1 LDPRQALFRSR
12 GCPLGDCCASS
23 VSLSFQRPYLL
34 LKLFNLHLSFEVSL
48 MRLSSVVKFPP
59 CCDYLIARSLQG
71 ASPRTLGANVLGVIV
86 PEELKTLCGGGIG
99 SSGGGGTLQLLLQ
112 AIGVLKD
119 FEHLRLANAG
129 RAQE

>member
-1 LDPRQALFRSR
+1 
-12 GCPLGDCCASS
+12 
-23 VSLSFQRPYLL
+23 V
-34 LKLFNLHLSFEVSL
+34 LKLFDLHLSLKVL
-48 MRLSSVVKFPP
+48 LVRLSSFVKGPP
-59 CCDYLIARSLQG
+59 RCDYVIARRLQG
-71 ASPRTLGANVLGVIV
+71 ASPGALGANVLDVIV

-99 SSGGGGTLQLLLQ
+99 SSGGGRTLQLLLQ